1 MAGAMRNQKVSAPQP
16 KDVDTGDREYYRN
29 SDNGVECTHAL
40 RACLGR
46 DGYVAWLRGQIIK
59 YQWRM
64 GSKEG
69 ELPETAAIK
78 AGWYNDELIRVLSDP
93 SA

>member
-1 MAGAMRNQKVSAPQP
+1 MADGRTQQSKPA
-16 KDVDTGDREYYRN
+16 DTGDRDYYRN

-46 DGYVAWLRGQIIK
+46 DGYIAWLRGQIIK

-64 GSKEG
+64 GAKEG
-69 ELPETAAIK
+69 EKPETAAVK
-78 AGWYNDELIRVLSDP
+78 SGWYNNELIRVLADSD
-93 SA
+93 A

>member
-1 MAGAMRNQKVSAPQP
+1 MARQMPPQP
-16 KDVDTGDREYYRN
+16 ADSGDRDYYRN

-64 GSKEG
+64 GAKEG
-69 ELPETAAIK
+69 EKPETASIK
-78 AGWYNDELIRVLSDP
+78 SAWYNTELTRVLSDP
-93 SA
+93 TA